1 MMPLWNV
8 PWNVML
14 PSVSGLCVIVAVV
27 SWLVGRA
34 SLRRSIDREAL
45 ESADNAR
52 LRAANESLSLE
63 NQRLR
68 DECRSHRA
76 ALRGVISLA
85 TQEVG

>member
-1 MMPLWNV
+1 MILWNV

-14 PSVSGLCVIVAVV
+14 PTVSGLCSMVAVA
-27 SWLVGRA
+27 SWLIGRA

-52 LRAANESLSLE
+52 LRAANEQLTLE
-63 NQRLR
+63 NQKLR
-68 DECRSHRA
+68 DQCRSHRA

-85 TQEVG
+85 TQEVK